1 MDFELKALV
10 FCHDL
15 INPPAPDRDVKI
27 TLKLKNSKLIEF
39 TKGATSFSESVYGV
53 DIRDPQSVGFTT
65 NDKSPFETQFDN
77 LILAFNLSL
86 SRVCISVQSPKFSS
100 FDRRY
105 KVPEPVSKSVV
116 IRKDHKVLV
125 NVTEEHI
132 LISEKVH
139 AALFH
144 TSSVDERIVIDIF
157 QRLQR
162 LNRSA
167 ISRYSSKEDYNLKK
181 SLERYEHAMYSFE
194 KESAFKDLFTSLEKI
209 TNMKGKTLE
218 GPTFDLHA
226 SALSGTQSSDIQRW
240 RLLNNRFKHAARNT
254 KDIELLEEEEVKSPT
269 MLSDLRKCVQAIILS
284 KI

>member
-105 KVPEPVSKSVV
+105 KVTRAGV
-116 IRKDHKVLV
+116 
-125 NVTEEHI
+125 
-132 LISEKVH
+132 
-139 AALFH
+139 
-144 TSSVDERIVIDIF
+144 
-157 QRLQR
+157 
-162 LNRSA
+162 
-167 ISRYSSKEDYNLKK
+167 KK
-181 SLERYEHAMYSFE
+181 CS
-194 KESAFKDLFTSLEKI
+194 
-209 TNMKGKTLE
+209 N
-218 GPTFDLHA
+218 
-226 SALSGTQSSDIQRW
+226 
-240 RLLNNRFKHAARNT
+240 
-254 KDIELLEEEEVKSPT
+254 
-269 MLSDLRKCVQAIILS
+269 
-284 KI
+284 